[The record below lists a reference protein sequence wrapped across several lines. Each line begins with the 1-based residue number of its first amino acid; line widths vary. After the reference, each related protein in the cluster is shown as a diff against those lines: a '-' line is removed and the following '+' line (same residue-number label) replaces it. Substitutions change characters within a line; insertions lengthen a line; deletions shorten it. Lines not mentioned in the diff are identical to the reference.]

1 MHQYRKD
8 WEDMAMQ
15 FFSQAAFF
23 GSSFYDVGSDYL
35 VSEQFINGA
44 AYIKDVLSQTLLEE
58 YHKRYVTKTEPMN
71 CTLIGQSNYTAI
83 GLNGSN
89 SEEFLRYSCVEKD
102 IIWGSLVSAFIFM
115 PGVLF
120 WSLLAYQIRRS
131 KLLSTLFL
139 TIALIPLIP
148 LFPFILLLVK
158 FVAIFNDGPQL
169 THLKT
174 MVSLCEGQIES
185 FLQLGLQVYIIL
197 YRSDRR
203 PSIGVY
209 HLTF

>member
-1 MHQYRKD
+1 
-8 WEDMAMQ
+8 MQ
-15 FFSQAAFF
+15 FFSGVAFF
-23 GSSFYDVGSDYL
+23 ASSFYDVGSDYL

-44 AYIKDVLSQTLLEE
+44 AYIKDVMKQTLLKE
-58 YHKRYVTKTEPMN
+58 YHKRYEVSEPFN
-71 CTLIGQSNYTAI
+71 CTLIGHSNYTAI

-102 IIWGSLVSAFIFM
+102 IIWGSLVTAFIFM

-120 WSLLAYQIRRS
+120 SSLLAYQIRRN
-131 KLLSTLFL
+131 TLFL
-139 TIALIPLIP
+139 RIVLIVALIPLIP

-158 FVAIFNDGPQL
+158 FVAIFNDGPEL
-169 THLKT
+169 TRLKT

-197 YRSDRR
+197 HRADRR
-203 PSIGVY
+203 PSMGVY
-209 HLTF
+209 HLYIF

>member
-1 MHQYRKD
+1 
-8 WEDMAMQ
+8 MQ
-15 FFSQAAFF
+15 FFSQSAFF

-35 VSEQFINGA
+35 VAEQFINGA
-44 AYIKDVLSQTLLEE
+44 AYIKDVVKQTLLEE
-58 YHKRYVTKTEPMN
+58 YHKRYVTESWHVTKPEPMN
-71 CTLIGQSNYTAI
+71 CTLIGHNNYTAI
-83 GLNGSN
+83 ELDGIN

-120 WSLLAYQIRRS
+120 WSLIAYQIRRS
-131 KLLSTLFL
+131 NLLLTLFL

-148 LFPFILLLVK
+148 LFPFILLFVK
-158 FVAIFNDGPQL
+158 FVAIFNDGPEL
-169 THLKT
+169 TRLKT

-197 YRSDRR
+197 YRSDRQ
-203 PSIGVY
+203 PSMGVY
-209 HLTF
+209 HLYFF

>member
-1 MHQYRKD
+1 M
-8 WEDMAMQ
+8 
-15 FFSQAAFF
+15 
-23 GSSFYDVGSDYL
+23 
-35 VSEQFINGA
+35 N
-44 AYIKDVLSQTLLEE
+44 QTLLEE
-58 YHKRYVTKTEPMN
+58 YHKRYVGWYVTKTEPMN

-120 WSLLAYQIRRS
+120 WSLLAYQIRRN
-131 KLLSTLFL
+131 TLFL
-139 TIALIPLIP
+139 RIVLIVALIPLIP

-158 FVAIFNDGPQL
+158 FVAIFNDGPEL
-169 THLKT
+169 TRLKT

-185 FLQLGLQVYIIL
+185 FLQLGLQLYIIL
-197 YRSDRR
+197 HRADRR
-203 PSIGVY
+203 PSMGVY
-209 HLTF
+209 HLYIF

>member
-1 MHQYRKD
+1 
-8 WEDMAMQ
+8 MQ

-44 AYIKDVLSQTLLEE
+44 AYIKDVANKTILEE
-58 YHKRYVTKTEPMN
+58 YHKRYAGWYVTNPEPMN

-83 GLNGSN
+83 GLDGSN
-89 SEEFLRYSCVEKD
+89 SDEFLRYSCVEKD

-120 WSLLAYQIRRS
+120 WSLLAYQIRRNNL
-131 KLLSTLFL
+131 LLSLFRRIVL
-139 TIALIPLIP
+139 VVVLIPLVP

-174 MVSLCEGQIES
+174 TVSLCEGQIES

-197 YRSDRR
+197 HRTDRR

-209 HLTF
+209 HLYLF